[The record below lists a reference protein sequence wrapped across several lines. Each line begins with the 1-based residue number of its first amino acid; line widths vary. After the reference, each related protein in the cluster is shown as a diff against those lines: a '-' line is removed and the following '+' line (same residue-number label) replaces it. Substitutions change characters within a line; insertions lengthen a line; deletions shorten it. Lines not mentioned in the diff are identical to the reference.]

1 MKDFEVKIL
10 YEDDNMLAIN
20 KPAGI
25 AVHPDGKTK
34 GPFLTEWITELYPD
48 TFRGEGV
55 TLDDGSVIERPGIVH
70 RLDKETTGVLL
81 IAKTE
86 EAFFH
91 LKEQFMNH
99 EVQKTYHAFVE
110 GTIRDERGVIDKPI
124 GRSPRDA
131 RKRTTERAARMPK
144 EAFTSFKVL
153 ERRNNTTF
161 VEVWPKTGRT
171 HQIRVHF
178 KSIGRPVICDGLYG
192 KRENSLGFKRLA
204 LHARATSFKNMDGK
218 KKTVEAPYPPDF
230 LFAIEKEEVVLK

>member
-1 MKDFEVKIL
+1 MNEHEEIKTL
-10 YEDDNMLAIN
+10 YEDDHMLAIN
-20 KPAGI
+20 KPAGVT
-25 AVHPDGKTK
+25 VHPDGKTK
-34 GPFLTEWITELYPD
+34 GPFLTDWIVEKYPD

-55 TLDDGSVIERPGIVH
+55 LLDDGSVIERPGIVH
-70 RLDKETTGVLL
+70 RLDKETSGVLL

-86 EAFFH
+86 EAFLD
-91 LKEQFMNH
+91 LKEQFMGH

-110 GTIRDERGVIDKPI
+110 GIIRDERGVIDKAI

-144 EAFTSFKVL
+144 EAYTSFKVL
-153 ERRNNTTF
+153 ERREEEKVTF

-178 KSIGRPVICDGLYG
+178 RSIGRPVICDGLYG

-204 LHARATSFKNMDGK
+204 LHARSISFKTLDGK
-218 KKTVEAPYPPDF
+218 KKSIEASYPEDF
-230 LFAIEKEEVVLK
+230 AKAIKG